1 MLIFAS
7 LNASAGVGLYDTLN
21 NAGRMLPRERNVQK
35 FKSRFWLIGV

>member
-7 LNASAGVGLYDTLN
+7 LNASAGAGLYDTLN
-21 NAGRMLPRERNVQK
+21 NAGRMPRERNVQK